1 MTVNGNH
8 SAPAAAN
15 RMNRPPAGGLKV
27 VLEDVRQRGGSG
39 ENQGW
44 NDEPPWTKQAPR
56 AALPGQDAGWLR
68 PTPAQT
74 PELVG
79 IFNPTTHEGRRT
91 RN

>member
-27 VLEDVRQRGGSG
+27 VLEDVRLRGGSG

-44 NDEPPWTKQAPR
+44 NDEPLH
-56 AALPGQDAGWLR
+56 AARPAAAMDEAG
-68 PTPAQT
+68 AA
-74 PELVG
+74 G
-79 IFNPTTHEGRRT
+79 GSSRT
-91 RN
+91 RCWMVAANARSNP